1 MGDDPKPIE
10 ESLDRV
16 LRGLGNPGVA
26 AVRTVFSAWDE
37 LVGGVTAAHAKP
49 VSLDGQCLL
58 VVVDESGWA
67 TRFRYEQA
75 GLLKRF
81 ATELGDGVITRID
94 VRVRPENSPKNSP
107 H

>member
-1 MGDDPKPIE
+1 MSDHEPKPI
-10 ESLDRV
+10 SDALDRV

-26 AVRTVFSAWDE
+26 AVRTVFSEWEE
-37 LVGGVTAAHAKP
+37 LVGSETAAHAKP

-81 ATELGDGVITRID
+81 AAELGEGVVTRID
-94 VRVRPENSPKNSP
+94 VRVRPEKTPGN
-107 H
+107 